1 MNIVLPIVFMAV
13 FLGLFVPK
21 RYERLMFW
29 GIALW
34 IIIVL
39 TTYYLKN

>member
-21 RYERLMFW
+21 RYERHMFW
-29 GIALW
+29 GMAFW